1 MNAPNAALLSAAL
14 IEHKEGMNDQ
24 LEPAS
29 AIPTNGPRGGGGDG
43 AWIVTY
49 ECESEQRAASDD
61 ELIERLADDL
71 IDHLPM
77 NSHPVVSA
85 VGTAVH
91 LTFQVIANASTAIPL
106 GVEYAWTALEACGM
120 SDYQITR
127 AAQISLREHQRQ
139 SGAGHRHLHLLN
151 ASECARE
158 LEITRQRVGQLI
170 DAGDFP
176 EPVGMVGKRS
186 VWFKSDIALFK
197 IRRAGR

>member
-1 MNAPNAALLSAAL
+1 MNALNAA
-14 IEHKEGMNDQ
+14 Q
-24 LEPAS
+24 LAVLTADEEPEDGPFEPAS
-29 AIPTNGPRGGGGDG
+29 AIPGVESRTGDGDG
-43 AWIVTY
+43 AWIVTFQ
-49 ECESEQRAASDD
+49 CESEERAADDD

-77 NSHPVVSA
+77 SSHPVVSA
-85 VGTAVH
+85 VGTSVH
-91 LTFQVIANASTAIPL
+91 LTFQVIGNASTAIPT
-106 GVEYAWTALEACGM
+106 GVEYAWTALEACGL

-139 SGAGHRHLHLLN
+139 AGAGLKDLRLLN

-176 EPVGMVGKRS
+176 KPAGMVGRRS
-186 VWFKSDIALFK
+186 VWFKNDILVYKF
-197 IRRAGR
+197 RRAER